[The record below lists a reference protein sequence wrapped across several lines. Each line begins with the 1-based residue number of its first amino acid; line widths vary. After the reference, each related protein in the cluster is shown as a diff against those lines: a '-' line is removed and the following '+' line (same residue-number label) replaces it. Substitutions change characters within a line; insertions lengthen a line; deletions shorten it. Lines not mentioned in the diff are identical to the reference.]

1 MRVPDASRTA
11 DELGTLF
18 VGRQPILD
26 RALQTIGYELL
37 FRGGAQ
43 AGDAEFVDGD
53 VATARVLMIAITEI
67 GLDTLVGNARAF
79 INLTARFVAQP
90 ELLAAA
96 PPDRVVFE
104 ILEYVETTQAVRDGL
119 ARLVEQGFWIALD
132 DFAVRPR
139 LAPLL
144 DLARIVKYD
153 FALTRGDT
161 LKRRIEIDHAA
172 GRLVV
177 VERIE
182 NRGDHR
188 EAETAGADYFQG
200 YFFARP
206 SVVATRAVPAN
217 KLTLLQLLARV
228 NDPESSLDDI
238 VDILAC
244 DVAMSVK
251 VLRYVNSAAAG
262 LATKVD
268 SIQHASVLI
277 GRDTLRSWTSLTLMS
292 SLDDKPAEL
301 VTLALSRAKFCEL
314 VAIHLGAPNPDTY
327 YAVGMLSLLDVMFGV
342 KMHDIVDQLPL
353 DDTIRDALLGHEG
366 PITDVLRE
374 AVAFE
379 EADVATYEPEPH
391 IAYAHYQA
399 IIWTTHL
406 LTSAAAP

>member
-1 MRVPDASRTA
+1 MSKSSGV

-26 RALQTIGYELL
+26 RALNTIGYELL
-37 FRGGAQ
+37 FRGGAK

-53 VATARVLMIAITEI
+53 VATARVLMNAITEI
-67 GLDTLVGNARAF
+67 GLDTLVGNTRAF

-90 ELLAAA
+90 ELLASV
-96 PPDRVVFE
+96 PIDRVVFE

-119 ARLVEQGFWIALD
+119 ARLVKQGYWIALD

-161 LKRRIEIDHAA
+161 LRRRIDIDHAA

-182 NRGDHR
+182 NRADHR
-188 EAETAGADYFQG
+188 AAETAGADYFQG

-206 SVVATRAVPAN
+206 SVVVARAVPAN

-228 NDPESSLDDI
+228 NDPGSTLDDV
-238 VDILAC
+238 VDVLAC
-244 DVAMSVK
+244 DVSMSVK
-251 VLRYVNSAAAG
+251 ALRFVNSAAAG
-262 LATKVD
+262 LTSKVD
-268 SIQHASVLI
+268 SIQQAAVLI
-277 GRDTLRSWTSLTLMS
+277 GRDTLRSWTSLTLLS
-292 SLDDKPAEL
+292 AIDDKPAEL

-314 VAIHLGAPNPDTY
+314 VARHLDAPNPDTY
-327 YAVGMLSLLDVMFGV
+327 YTVGMLSLLDVMFGI
-342 KMHDIVDQLPL
+342 KMHDVLGQLPV
-353 DDTIRDALLGHEG
+353 DETIRAALLGHDG
-366 PITDVLRE
+366 PITDVLRQ

-379 EADVATYEPEPH
+379 EADVATYAPEPH

-399 IIWTTHL
+399 IIWTNQL
-406 LTSAAAP
+406 LNSALTD